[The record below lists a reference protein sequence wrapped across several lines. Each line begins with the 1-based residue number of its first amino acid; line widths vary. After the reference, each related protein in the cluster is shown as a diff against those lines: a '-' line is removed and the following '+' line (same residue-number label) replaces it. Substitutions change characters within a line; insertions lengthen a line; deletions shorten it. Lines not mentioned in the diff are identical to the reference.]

1 MFNYLLKGQNT
12 LVAGMDS
19 ELAKDF
25 REAILNLNRSD
36 ELYQKKRLYFE
47 AIFLDLTDRTE
58 CHPRTSFQME
68 DRGGIMGGFVKS
80 LGMGNQKVVWALDSR
95 FDPENYFSIEWF
107 DPSVEM
113 YPDLKNELTT
123 SKNLYQQKKI
133 NFFDYF
139 IKRFKVYNQTQPSK
153 HIQLYKGVDFEKYQK
168 KLRDVL
174 EPILLLK

>member
-25 REAILNLNRSD
+25 KEAILNLNRSD

-95 FDPENYFSIEWF
+95 FDPENYFF
-107 DPSVEM
+107 NPR
-113 YPDLKNELTT
+113 
-123 SKNLYQQKKI
+123 KI
-133 NFFDYF
+133 
-139 IKRFKVYNQTQPSK
+139 
-153 HIQLYKGVDFEKYQK
+153 
-168 KLRDVL
+168 
-174 EPILLLK
+174 